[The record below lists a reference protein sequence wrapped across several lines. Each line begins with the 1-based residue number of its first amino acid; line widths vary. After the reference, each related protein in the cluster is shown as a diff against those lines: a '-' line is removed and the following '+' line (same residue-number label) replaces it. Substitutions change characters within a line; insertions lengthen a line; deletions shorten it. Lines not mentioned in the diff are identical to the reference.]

1 MNDGEGAVWIIAV
14 NFAVLSLIAVGGV
27 NPILPELQRQVV
39 DVYGWMSAARCTDLF
54 AIAQAAPGPNLLV
67 VTLIGWDVSGLPG
80 ALVATLAISAPS
92 GVLAYF
98 VSHLWD
104 RFRLAPWRVAL
115 QAGLIPVTIGLVAAG
130 AYVIARSAD
139 TSIAALL
146 ITLVTATALFYTRLH
161 PLLFMAAGAA
171 LGLTGL
177 V

>member
-1 MNDGEGAVWIIAV
+1 MDHRC
-14 NFAVLSLIAVGGV
+14 NFSVLSLIAVGGV

-39 DVYGWMSAARCTDLF
+39 TFTVGCRLRVLPTCSPLPRRRR
-54 AIAQAAPGPNLLV
+54 GPNLLV

-92 GVLAYF
+92 GILAYF
-98 VSHLWD
+98 VSRLWD

-139 TSIAALL
+139 TSLAALL
-146 ITLVTATALFYTRLH
+146 ITLITAAALFYTRLH
-161 PLLFMAAGAA
+161 PLVFLAAGAVF
-171 LGLTGL
+171 GLTGL